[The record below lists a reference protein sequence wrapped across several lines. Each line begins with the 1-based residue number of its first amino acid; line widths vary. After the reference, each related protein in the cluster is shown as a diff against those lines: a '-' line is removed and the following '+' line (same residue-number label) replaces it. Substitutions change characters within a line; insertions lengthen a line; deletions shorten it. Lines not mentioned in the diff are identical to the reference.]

1 MADEITTERPW
12 NAPQPNPFG
21 GAEPTQSNESSPVPD
36 LGGSPAPTNPAPTV
50 LSSKPARDKTIDNRA
65 KLSDFG
71 DSLAEAQETAKKLQ
85 EGFAD
90 FNANNTE
97 TTPKEETPL
106 DVGEETDDGFDDTRD
121 AIEQGNI
128 DIDAELVEIESML
141 NLRAEAL
148 DTANSA
154 LIDSIKQTYE
164 RRRNE
169 LRKINEATL
178 AGLTTLGIRAG
189 RQRYAGEIQSGI
201 LSSEE
206 RAGVQRITELDNE
219 ELALIAQAN
228 AANDEKQF
236 AILETSMN
244 KLQEARR
251 EKLDLIRDLNTLALQ
266 EETNARDRMRFNM
279 ETDEFDRARSSDIAE
294 TIASDVLNNLT
305 GDTELDN
312 QSLQD
317 IADAKDID
325 VDVLRSTL
333 IDLQSE
339 LNSVN
344 GQIITSTDASGNVTV
359 SLVDKDSGKLI
370 NQTGLGAVGKPASGD
385 TTFDPRLLAL
395 ESTLLAS
402 RDDNG
407 YVPLEQY
414 NNLRRTADISASQ
427 FDDRFGGLLND
438 KDRVTSGVDKEEV
451 ADMYFSADNVN
462 QLAQAGLDSRG
473 LEEAIAELRSTKSVE
488 IDVSEEGADEPKWKK
503 IMLTDTQIED
513 IIKTMEGLSPTEEGF
528 NPKKNIV
535 SHTDSFFSQFFNNIK

>member
-21 GAEPTQSNESSPVPD
+21 GAEPSPESSPVPD

-71 DSLAEAQETAKKLQ
+71 DSLAQAQETARKIQ
-85 EGFAD
+85 EGLAD

-106 DVGEETDDGFDDTRD
+106 DVGEETNDGFDDTRA

-266 EETNARDRMRFNM
+266 EETNARDRMRFDREEDVYQR
-279 ETDEFDRARSSDIAE
+279 ETDQYIAS
-294 TIASDVLNNLT
+294 TIASSVLDQMTADSTFDDTDLLKIAEEKGIEFDVLKNTVNTLKE
-305 GDTELDN
+305 EL
-312 QSLQD
+312 S
-317 IADAKDID
+317 K
-325 VDVLRSTL
+325 
-333 IDLQSE
+333 
-339 LNSVN
+339 VN
-344 GQIITSTDASGNVTV
+344 GQLITSTDSSGNVTV
-359 SLVDKDSGKLI
+359 SLVDKDTGKQI
-370 NQTGLGAVGKPASGD
+370 NQTSLGQIGKSSASVINDNTRIDNSNIDFASVKDENGKVSSENYLQLQRNWIASGGSVGD
-385 TTFDPRLLAL
+385 FKAAYPTDLIAQKEFF
-395 ESTLLAS
+395 
-402 RDDNG
+402 N
-407 YVPLEQY
+407 EQWFRNTY
-414 NNLRRTADISASQ
+414 
-427 FDDRFGGLLND
+427 
-438 KDRVTSGVDKEEV
+438 
-451 ADMYFSADNVN
+451 
-462 QLAQAGLDSRG
+462 
-473 LEEAIAELRSTKSVE
+473 
-488 IDVSEEGADEPKWKK
+488 SEEELKEAAKA
-503 IMLTDTQIED
+503 
-513 IIKTMEGLSPTEEGF
+513 EGF
-528 NPKKNIV
+528 TEGGFLGIGVGDKGINLYIENALSGIQ
-535 SHTDSFFSQFFNNIK
+535 SRRDGGMTDQEILEKMMK